1 MKLIVPQ
8 ELQQQIIDLY
18 VNKEMTRKKIIEE
31 LRLPFEDSVVKR
43 ILVENNIPIRTNN
56 GAQKGG
62 RKKIE
67 VDKEVQDKIIEL
79 YQKGYGLERIVKEL
93 NLPFSFDK
101 VKSIL
106 DDNNI
111 HLRGV
116 KESRQVQIFP
126 DLRKYS
132 INDNY
137 NLESHNGAWLLGFIA
152 ADGYLPNTK
161 GAKNRIVITLA
172 KKDKEILERIKE
184 ELSYTGPIHEYMMG
198 PGNSH
203 EAVSL
208 AFTSKEIRQKIEQY
222 GIVNNKTFKLD
233 KIPDLPQDYLI
244 DFIAG
249 FFDGDGSVFYKNE
262 HGIAMNIT
270 CASYNFIKEIRDYLH
285 KEYKVNNVT
294 IHSQQR
300 ENIVYSINYGKRDS
314 LILGKIFYENDYL
327 RLGRKRNK
335 YFSLKNS

>member
-1 MKLIVPQ
+1 MKLTVPQ

-18 VNKEMTRKKIIEE
+18 VNEEMTRKKIIEE
-31 LRLPFEDSVVKR
+31 LRLPFGDSVVKR
-43 ILVENNIPIRTNN
+43 ILVENNISIRTNN

-62 RKKIE
+62 RKKLK
-67 VDKEVQDKIIEL
+67 VDEETQNKIIKL

-93 NLPFSFDK
+93 HLPFSFDK
-101 VKSIL
+101 VRSIL
-106 DDNNI
+106 DDNNV

-172 KKDKEILERIKE
+172 KKDKEILEKIKK

-198 PGNSH
+198 PGSSN

-222 GIVNNKTFKLD
+222 GIVNNKTFKLN
-233 KIPDLPQDYLI
+233 KIPDLPQEYLI

-249 FFDGDGSVFYKNE
+249 FFDGDGSVFYKDQ

-270 CASYNFIKEIRDYLH
+270 CASYDFIKEIRDYLH

-300 ENIVYSINYGKRDS
+300 ENIIYNINYGKRDS

-327 RLGRKRNK
+327 RLQRKRDK
-335 YFSLKNS
+335 YLSLKNS

>member
-1 MKLIVPQ
+1 MKLTVPQ

-31 LRLPFEDSVVKR
+31 LRLPFKDSVVKR

-152 ADGYLPNTK
+152 ADGYLPNTR

-198 PGNSH
+198 PDNSH

-208 AFTSKEIRQKIEQY
+208 AFTSKEIRQRIEQY

-300 ENIVYSINYGKRDS
+300 ENIVYNINYGKRDS

>member
-1 MKLIVPQ
+1 MKLTVPQ

-18 VNKEMTRKKIIEE
+18 VNEEMTRKKIIEE
-31 LRLPFEDSVVKR
+31 LHLLFGDSVVKR
-43 ILVENNIPIRTNN
+43 ILVENNISIRTNN

-62 RKKIE
+62 RKKLK
-67 VDKEVQDKIIEL
+67 VDEETQNKIIEL

-93 NLPFSFDK
+93 NLPFGFDK
-101 VKSIL
+101 VRSIL
-106 DDNNI
+106 DDNNV

-172 KKDKEILERIKE
+172 KKDKEILEKIKK

-198 PGNSH
+198 PDSSN

-222 GIVNNKTFKLD
+222 GIVNNKTFKLN
-233 KIPDLPQDYLI
+233 KIPDLPQEYLI

-249 FFDGDGSVFYKNE
+249 FFDGDGSVFYKDQ

-270 CASYNFIKEIRDYLH
+270 CANYDFIKEIRDYLH

-300 ENIVYSINYGKRDS
+300 ENIIYNINYGKRDS
-314 LILGKIFYENDYL
+314 LILGRIFYENDYL
-327 RLGRKRNK
+327 RLQRKRDK
-335 YFSLKNS
+335 YLSLKNS

>member
-1 MKLIVPQ
+1 MKLTVPQ

-31 LRLPFEDSVVKR
+31 LHLSFGDSVVKR

-56 GAQKGG
+56 GAQRGG

-101 VKSIL
+101 VRSIL
-106 DDNNI
+106 NDNNI

-172 KKDKEILERIKE
+172 KKDKEILEKIKE

-198 PGNSH
+198 PDNSH
-203 EAVSL
+203 ESVSL

-233 KIPDLPQDYLI
+233 KIPDLPREYLT

-249 FFDGDGSVFYKNE
+249 FFDGDGSVFYKSE
-262 HGIAMNIT
+262 HGIAMDIT
-270 CASYNFIKEIRDYLH
+270 CASYNFIEEIRDYLH

-300 ENIVYSINYGKRDS
+300 ENIIYNINYGKRDS

-327 RLGRKRNK
+327 RLERKRNK

>member
-1 MKLIVPQ
+1 MKLTVPQ

-18 VNKEMTRKKIIEE
+18 VNEEMTRKKIIEE
-31 LRLPFEDSVVKR
+31 LHLPFGDSVVKR
-43 ILVENNIPIRTNN
+43 ILVENNISIRTNN

-62 RKKIE
+62 RKKLK
-67 VDKEVQDKIIEL
+67 VDEETQNKIIEL

-93 NLPFSFDK
+93 NLPFGFDK
-101 VKSIL
+101 VRSIL
-106 DDNNI
+106 DDNNV

-172 KKDKEILERIKE
+172 KKDKEILEKIKK

-198 PGNSH
+198 LDSSN

-222 GIVNNKTFKLD
+222 GIVNNKTFKLN
-233 KIPDLPQDYLI
+233 KIPDLPQEYLI

-249 FFDGDGSVFYKNE
+249 FFDGDGSVFYKDQ

-270 CASYNFIKEIRDYLH
+270 CANYDFIKEIRDYLH

-300 ENIVYSINYGKRDS
+300 ENIIYNINYGKRDS

-327 RLGRKRNK
+327 RLQRKRDK